1 MKKNLL
7 LICFLI
13 FAQLTFGQVV
23 VDGVIDAGEWDLA
36 PAMIVEKD
44 IDIVNIMDAND
55 YSAYFKMLWTDSAL
69 YLLLDIKD
77 DSIYLGNSAVYMD
90 DNIEI
95 YFDVN
100 NSKIQKWPRDK
111 GWSSRPWSQMDDNDM
126 QLRIQPT
133 VDDVLIESN
142 ASGSYETILNGI
154 VLAQV
159 CTDSSYVFEMSFAL
173 DSLAI
178 DAPGFSAVTGTLIGF
193 ELDASDNDG
202 DPDYRDQVGWTA
214 TNDLVYTDAALW
226 GTLEFQA
233 DGTVL
238 QILDEEAPSAP
249 GNLMGEQHVDA
260 VALTWDA
267 SMDSSVVDWYVVLVD
282 GLGIDTLMAKE
293 SGNAYTV
300 EGLSDANYTFG
311 VCAIDPFGNI
321 SDTSELNMDVVLSF
335 AITIDGVIGAG
346 EWDLAEAMPVEVDID
361 IVNIAD
367 ADDYSVYYK
376 MLWSDTALYLLLYY
390 KDDSIYL
397 ENASAYTEDNTE
409 IYFDMNNSK
418 IQKWPRDKGWSSTRP
433 WTQFDDN
440 DIQLRIQ
447 PTVDSIVEMAT
458 NASAASQAAIIN
470 GTVIAQTHSETGYIF
485 EFMFNLDSLAVDAA
499 GFVAAEGTEI
509 GFDLDAS
516 DNDGD
521 PDYRDQVGW
530 NSDNDLIYT
539 DACLWGTLLFGQYG
553 TVSQVL
559 DEENPTDPAN
569 LLAEVAGSSV
579 TLTWDPSTDN
589 IIVDKYIIYDGTTEI
604 ATINAKEADNSH
616 TINDLDVGHYTF
628 GVRAQDPSYNVSGKT
643 TVTADV
649 VEVSINNK
657 DARSFRVYPVP
668 ASDVLVIDNAAGV
681 TQVELFNLV
690 GQSVLNV
697 IANNN
702 NIKLDVSNLKAGVYI
717 MQLHTADRVFTEH
730 IIIE

>member
-7 LICFLI
+7 FICFLI

-23 VDGVIDAGEWDLA
+23 VDGVIDAGEWDA
-36 PAMIVEKD
+36 ATAMIVEKD
-44 IDIVNIMDAND
+44 IDIVNIADAND
-55 YSAYFKMLWTDSAL
+55 YSVSFKMLWTDSAL

-77 DSIYLGNSAVYMD
+77 DSIYLGNSAVYRD

-95 YFDVN
+95 YFDMN

-142 ASGSYETILNGI
+142 ASGSYQTILNGI

-173 DSLAI
+173 DSLAV
-178 DAPGFSAVTGTLIGF
+178 DAPEFVAAAGTQIGF
-193 ELDASDNDG
+193 ELNASDNDG
-202 DPDYRDQVGWTA
+202 DPDYRDQVSWTA

-249 GNLMGEQHVDA
+249 GNLMGEQHIDA

-267 SMDSSVVDWYVVLVD
+267 SMDSSVVDWYIVTVD
-282 GLGIDTLMAKE
+282 GLGVDTLMAKE

-346 EWDLAEAMPVEVDID
+346 EWDLAVAMPVEKDID
-361 IVNIAD
+361 IQNIAD
-367 ADDYSVYYK
+367 ADDYSVYFK
-376 MLWSDTALYLLLYY
+376 MLWSDTALYLLLDY
-390 KDDSIYL
+390 KDDSIFL
-397 ENASAYTEDNTE
+397 GNASAYSEDNTE

-418 IQKWPRDKGWSSTRP
+418 IQKWPRNKGWSATRP

-440 DIQLRIQ
+440 DMQLRIQ
-447 PTVDSIVEMAT
+447 PLADTIVEIAI
-458 NASAASQAAIIN
+458 NASAASQAAIKA
-470 GTVIAQTHSETGYIF
+470 GTVIAETHSDAGYIF
-485 EFMFNLDSLAVDAA
+485 EMMFNLDSLAIDAA

-521 PDYRDQVGW
+521 PNYRDQLGW
-530 NSDNDLIYT
+530 NSDNDLLYT
-539 DACLWGTLLFGQYG
+539 DACVWGTLKFEQYG
-553 TVSQVL
+553 TVSQIL
-559 DEENPTDPAN
+559 DTEKPTDPTN
-569 LLAEVAGSSV
+569 LLAEVAGNSV
-579 TLTWDPSTDN
+579 TLTWDASTDN
-589 IIVDKYIIYDGTTEI
+589 IIVDKYIIYNGTTEI
-604 ATINAKEADNSH
+604 ATIDAKETDNSRK
-616 TINDLDVGHYTF
+616 INNLDVGHYTF
-628 GVRAQDPSYNVSGKT
+628 GVRAQDPSYNVSNKT

-649 VEVSINNK
+649 VEVGINDK

-668 ASDVLVIDNAAGV
+668 ASDILIIDNAAAV
-681 TQVELFNLV
+681 TRVELYDLV

-697 IANNN
+697 IVNNN
-702 NIKLDVSNLKAGVYI
+702 NLRLDVSNLKSGVYI
-717 MQLHTADRVFTEH
+717 MQLHTSDKVFTER